1 MKEISIMYILNLAL
15 RRLWALI
22 LAAIVFAG
30 AAFGYCKFL
39 ATPRY
44 SATAS
49 ILVTN
54 GAILVQN
61 PTIEGDET
69 VNSTDISASISLMET
84 VSDILKTPD
93 IFRTL
98 SDEIGNRY
106 SYGTLKGMM
115 SIASRSNKSLF
126 IDITFTATSREEAI
140 DLVNKFVALAPDYI
154 SDFIPYSYV
163 AVTSTADGAS
173 LVYPRTTFLIMAA
186 AVAGAVLAFAVAF
199 IVDSFDHA
207 ILGEADLAANFDIP
221 VIGTVPDFESVGVL
235 STSNQT
241 AGGKYNA
248 Y

>member
-22 LAAIVFAG
+22 LAAVVFAC

-61 PTIEGDET
+61 TTTEDDET
-69 VNSTDISASISLMET
+69 VSSTDISASVSLMET
-84 VSDILKTPD
+84 VIDILKTPD

-98 SDEIGNRY
+98 SDEIGNRRSY
-106 SYGTLKGMM
+106 SSLKGMI
-115 SIASRSNKSLF
+115 SIASRSNRSLF
-126 IDITFTATSREEAI
+126 IDITFTATSSEEAI

-154 SDFIPYSYV
+154 SDFIPYSY
-163 AVTSTADGAS
+163 ATVTSTADGAA
-173 LVYPRTTFLIMAA
+173 LVYPKTTFLIMVA
-186 AVAGAVLAFAVAF
+186 AVVGAVLAFAVAF

-221 VIGTVPDFESVGVL
+221 IIGTVPDFESVGVL

>member
-22 LAAIVFAG
+22 LAAVVFAG

-61 PTIEGDET
+61 GTEEDET
-69 VNSTDISASISLMET
+69 VNSTDISASISLIET
-84 VSDILKTPD
+84 VSDILKTPE
-93 IFRTL
+93 IFKSL
-98 SDEIGNRY
+98 SNKIDNRHSY
-106 SYGTLKGMM
+106 SALKNMI
-115 SIASRSNKSLF
+115 SIAARSNRSLF

-140 DLVNKFVALAPDYI
+140 ELVNKFVALSPEYI

-173 LVYPRTTFLIMAA
+173 LVYPRTTALM
-186 AVAGAVLAFAVAF
+186 AVAALAGAFFAFVVAF
-199 IVDSFDHA
+199 VIDSFDHA
-207 ILGEADLAANFDIP
+207 ILGENDITSRFDIP
-221 VIGTVPDFESVGVL
+221 IIGTVPDFESVGVL
-235 STSNQT
+235 STSSQS